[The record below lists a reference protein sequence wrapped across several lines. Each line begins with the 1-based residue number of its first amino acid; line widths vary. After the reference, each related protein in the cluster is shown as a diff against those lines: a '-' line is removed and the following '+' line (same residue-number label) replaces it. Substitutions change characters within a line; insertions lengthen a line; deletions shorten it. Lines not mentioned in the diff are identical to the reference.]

1 MGPLL
6 GGMLADTVG
15 FSQAF
20 MITALIM
27 LISGFLVTFGVKE
40 QRVEDEESTKTS
52 YTKKEVLQHIFSK
65 PMLIMVIVIS
75 MFIQIAHFSVQP
87 ILALYV
93 SELNG
98 PANLAFISGI
108 AFSITGLG
116 NLLMTRKWGMIAD
129 KVGYEKIIILLL
141 VLAGIV
147 YLPGAF
153 VTEVWQLVIIRFLLG
168 VTLGG
173 IMPVRMAYIRQAAP
187 VAIQGEVLGYST
199 SLRFLG
205 NVIGPVLGG
214 VVAGFYGIRFCIY
227 HN

>member
-1 MGPLL
+1 
-6 GGMLADTVG
+6 
-15 FSQAF
+15 
-20 MITALIM
+20 
-27 LISGFLVTFGVKE
+27 
-40 QRVEDEESTKTS
+40 
-52 YTKKEVLQHIFSK
+52 
-65 PMLIMVIVIS
+65 
-75 MFIQIAHFSVQP
+75 
-87 ILALYV
+87 
-93 SELNG
+93 
-98 PANLAFISGI
+98 
-108 AFSITGLG
+108 
-116 NLLMTRKWGMIAD
+116 MTRKWGMIAD

-214 VVAGFYGIRFCIY
+214 VVAGFYGISFVFIITSALLILSGFALLFTKWKESEAKSKSTVRASTRLR
-227 HN
+227 NQNN

>member
-1 MGPLL
+1 MQ
-6 GGMLADTVG
+6 T
-15 FSQAF
+15 
-20 MITALIM
+20 
-27 LISGFLVTFGVKE
+27 
-40 QRVEDEESTKTS
+40 
-52 YTKKEVLQHIFSK
+52 
-65 PMLIMVIVIS
+65 
-75 MFIQIAHFSVQP
+75 
-87 ILALYV
+87 
-93 SELNG
+93 
-98 PANLAFISGI
+98 
-108 AFSITGLG
+108 
-116 NLLMTRKWGMIAD
+116 

-214 VVAGFYGIRFCIY
+214 VVAGFYGISFVFIITSALLILSGFALLFTK
-227 HN
+227 